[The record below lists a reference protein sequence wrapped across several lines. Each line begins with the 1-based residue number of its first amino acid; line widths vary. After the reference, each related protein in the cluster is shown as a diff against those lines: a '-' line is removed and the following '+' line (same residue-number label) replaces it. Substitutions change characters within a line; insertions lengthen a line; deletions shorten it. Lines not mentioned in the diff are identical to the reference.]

1 MAYARAS
8 LAANGINA
16 RSGRLCVNMDTV
28 SRFMVVAIS
37 DLLENGDGK
46 GKVLTRSDGN
56 LTKNQ

>member
-1 MAYARAS
+1 M
-8 LAANGINA
+8 AANGINA

-37 DLLENGDGK
+37 DLLGNGDGK
-46 GKVLTRSDGN
+46 GKVLSRSDGN